1 MSKARTLKKKYK
13 GGGSN
18 ELDDLIYRL
27 SLKLPKH
34 ETDMIISKLGI
45 TDLAS
50 FLNKTAV
57 FNYRTATNETNK
69 IFINEEI
76 SKEVDANKI
85 LSVVIGIRKEIE
97 EEKQILIGYLEKA
110 FTGVGINPL
119 HNTSYIATIMRT
131 LKLTKFDDL
140 IDVTPKVI
148 KDVNDVV
155 LPQRYKEKLLAL
167 RESLKKEHKV
177 LTLLMETKILTLYEA
192 KNVINTLGVSYNSPE
207 TFINFSEKDV
217 NSINKLLLSDEKKK
231 LLWEWIKSYNIS
243 LLKTKLK
250 KKFSN
255 FITERIIIEIEEYL
269 KKNIGKDVY
278 GDFHTVFD
286 KKDIPEFLKLLKDK
300 DIKRIFKIKNI
311 KNRYDLIK
319 LDLNSI
325 EPNKKRQITGIQ
337 AYFKKDKEYILDII
351 ERAKDPA
358 SYSPSKRSSSS
369 SPYPPSSKSSSSK
382 KSSSSYSPYP
392 PSKRSSSS
400 SSKKSLTID
409 ELLELIE
416 KM

>member
-243 LLKTKLK
+243 LLKTKLNEN
-250 KKFSN
+250 FSN
-255 FITERIIIEIEEYL
+255 FITERIIIEIERYL
-269 KKNIGKDVY
+269 EENTGKDVY
-278 GDFHTVFD
+278 GDFHMLFD
-286 KKDIPEFLKLLKDK
+286 KKDIPQFLKLLIMK
-300 DIKRIFKIKNI
+300 DIKRIDIKHIFILKNI

-325 EPNKKRQITGIQ
+325 QVPITPITRERITGIQ
-337 AYFKKDKEYILDII
+337 ASFLKDKEYMLNII
-351 ERAKDPA
+351 KRAENST
-358 SYSPSKRSSSS
+358 SYSSS
-369 SPYPPSSKSSSSK
+369 PPSSKSSSPPSSKSSPSSK
-382 KSSSSYSPYP
+382 K
-392 PSKRSSSS
+392 SSSS
-400 SSKKSLTID
+400 SSKKSTTID
-409 ELLELIE
+409 ELLRLIE
-416 KM
+416 DM